1 MNAANDTDSGAGSDV
16 LVVDDTPES
25 LRLLVEVLGK
35 GGYRARP
42 AGNGE
47 LALRSARAK
56 PPALILLDVMMP
68 DMDGFEVCRRLKDDV
83 LTRDIP
89 VIFVTGL
96 AERVDKFK
104 GFTLGAV
111 DYVTKPFNVEEV
123 LARVRAH
130 LALVAAKEKLRI
142 RNLQLQQANE
152 QLSGEIEERKR
163 AETALRESRDR
174 LEDIYATVGDGIISL
189 DSQQRIV
196 LFNAAAERIFGY
208 TAEELIGRPL
218 DALLPERFRRQ
229 HARYISQF
237 DAGGQNIHAV
247 GSYRPIC
254 GLRKSGEEFPVEA
267 AVSQSGI
274 SPNKLFTVILRDITE
289 RRQAEQAREQLMQQ
303 LEALS
308 ERLAVSQEEE
318 RGRIAYELN
327 EELAQEL
334 MTLKLYLGM
343 IGNGNGGTKS
353 NAPRDEAKSMVV
365 HAAERVRKLVL
376 NLEPP
381 ELVELGLDAAVR
393 TYCRQQAEAGGWIL
407 NLDAPKPAV
416 RLPRAVEQACFRL
429 VQEGLSNVLS
439 HAKASEVW
447 VELHRHGNELEL
459 VLRDNGVGFD
469 RNAGDD
475 NKPDGGGLG
484 LFGMQVRAKQAGGSV
499 EIDSTPGAGT
509 VVRAVFPLPAAS
521 D

>member
-1 MNAANDTDSGAGSDV
+1 MNATNDIDSGAGSDV
-16 LVVDDTPES
+16 LVVDDTPEN

-104 GFTLGAV
+104 GFSLGAV

-130 LALVAAKEKLRI
+130 LALVAAKEQLRI
-142 RNLQLQQANE
+142 KNLQLQQANV

-163 AETALRESRDR
+163 VETALRESRDR

-189 DSQQRIV
+189 DSQQRIL

-208 TAEELIGRPL
+208 TADELIGLPL
-218 DALLPERFRRQ
+218 DALLPERFRGQ
-229 HARYISQF
+229 HHDQIRDF
-237 DAGGQNIHAV
+237 DATGQAMRTMGTYGMVN
-247 GSYRPIC
+247 

-267 AVSQSGI
+267 TVSQSGI
-274 SPNKLFTVILRDITE
+274 APGNLFTVVLRDVTV
-289 RRQAEQAREQLMQQ
+289 RRQAEQARAQLMQQ

-318 RGRIAYELN
+318 RRRIAYELN

-343 IGNGNGGTKS
+343 IGNGSGGTTS
-353 NAPRDEAKSMVV
+353 NVPRDEAQSMVV
-365 HAAERVRKLVL
+365 HAAERVRKLVQ

-393 TYCRQQAEAGGWIL
+393 TYCRQQAEAGGWNL
-407 NLDAPKPAV
+407 NLNAPKPAV

-439 HAKASEVW
+439 HAHASEVW
-447 VELHRHGNELEL
+447 VDLHRHGNQLEL

-469 RNAGDD
+469 RNAAGDD
-475 NKPDGGGLG
+475 NKRGGGLG

-499 EIDSTPGAGT
+499 EIDSTPGTGT

-521 D
+521 G